1 MPQRNCT
8 KDKDEIA
15 KAIKRITLP
24 IEMEKY
30 KQIVGDPKAF
40 RTWIDGMITAYPALF
55 PVSINQGY
63 TLHDD
68 RQSKKMPTI
77 ML

>member
-24 IEMEKY
+24 IEMEKLGFNF
-30 KQIVGDPKAF
+30 QVQPGC
-40 RTWIDGMITAYPALF
+40 
-55 PVSINQGY
+55 N
-63 TLHDD
+63 
-68 RQSKKMPTI
+68 
-77 ML
+77 